1 VRHVL
6 ITGGAGFVGSHLAG
20 RLLQD
25 GVAATVVDDLST
37 GSMENVSDLVGG
49 DGFQLIVESVN
60 DIDTMERLVADADFV
75 FHLAA
80 AVGVKLIVEQPVRT
94 IQTNIKGT
102 EVVLALANKYRT
114 PVLLT
119 STSEVYGKNSAAPFA
134 ESDDMVLG
142 PTTHSRWSYA
152 CSKAIDEFL
161 ALAYHR
167 KTQLAVIVVRLFNTV
182 GPRQTAQYGM
192 VIPTFVGQALR
203 GDPITVFGDGS
214 QRRTFT
220 YVTDA
225 VEALLRL
232 AVSPEARG
240 EVFNVGGRREIS
252 IMDLAELVKQRTGS
266 ESPIVTIPYD
276 EAYAPGFEDMARRV
290 PDLSKVMR
298 TVGFE
303 PRVSLEEIIDNVVEH
318 HRTHPDFR

>member
-1 VRHVL
+1 MRHVL

-20 RLLQD
+20 RLLED
-25 GVAATVVDDLST
+25 GVAVTIVDDLST

-49 DGFQLIVESVN
+49 DGFRLIVESVN

-167 KTQLAVIVVRLFNTV
+167 KTQLSVIVVRLFNTV

-192 VIPTFVGQALR
+192 VIPTLVGQALR

-290 PDLSKVMR
+290 PDLSKVVR

>member
-1 VRHVL
+1 MRHVL